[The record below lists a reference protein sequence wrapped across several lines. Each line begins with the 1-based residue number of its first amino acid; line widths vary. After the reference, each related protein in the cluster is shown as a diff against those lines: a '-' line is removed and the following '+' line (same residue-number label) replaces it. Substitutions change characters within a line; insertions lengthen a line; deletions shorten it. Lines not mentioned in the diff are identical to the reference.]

1 MQDATPPENRREFL
15 TMAASAAVGMGALLP
30 VAATT
35 ASAAEPA
42 TPVAAAA
49 ARWLDSI
56 PGKHRQVADW
66 PEVNNGMGLIY
77 TLAFL
82 MSTPVGFGVPASDVG
97 AVLVIRHDTIPIALN
112 DAMWEK
118 YNLGAV
124 FHIDDPKTKAP
135 AVRNPFYLEPGGLP
149 FQDAALVNLIARGV
163 KVAACDLAITFRS
176 AMIAKK
182 MGLDPVV
189 VKKDWID
196 SVLPGIEVLPSGV
209 FATHAAQARGCTYVF
224 AG

>member
-15 TMAASAAVGMGALLP
+15 AMAASAAVGMGALLP

-35 ASAAEPA
+35 AAAAEPA
-42 TPVAAAA
+42 TEAAAVTS
-49 ARWLDSI
+49 RWLDSI

-66 PEVNNGMGLIY
+66 PDVNNGMGLIF
-77 TLAFL
+77 TLGFL
-82 MSTPVGFGVPASDVG
+82 VSTPVGFGVPASDVG
-97 AVLVIRHDTIPIALN
+97 AVLVIRHDTIPIVLN
-112 DAMWEK
+112 DAMWAK

-135 AVRNPFYLEPGGLP
+135 AVRNPFYLEPGALP

-163 KVAACDLAITFRS
+163 KVAACDLALTFRS
-176 AMIAKK
+176 GMIAKK
-182 MGLDPVV
+182 MGLDPAA
-189 VKKDWID
+189 VKKDWLD
-196 SVLPGIEVLPSGV
+196 SIHPGIQVLPSGV
-209 FATHAAQARGCTYVF
+209 FALHAAQSRGCTYVF